1 MAATAIAVYSAIDAG
16 WTTSRPQMYVQ
27 KPSSGTWP
35 SDWWVQWQG
44 HTFAFG
50 RDPYDGAWTD
60 VAQFNYWEPATV
72 AAMTNALV

>member
-1 MAATAIAVYSAIDAG
+1 
-16 WTTSRPQMYVQ
+16 MYVQ

-72 AAMTNALV
+72 AAMTNALVRRSLRVQ